1 MNETGENSVNVSQAQ
16 EAADDRHPFR
26 RVILGAWA
34 DLFRSRD
41 SLLIRTY
48 GRLPDITPAGKSPP
62 ATLEEARA
70 RADSLG
76 GRAFTEVDR
85 DLAEARMVRVT
96 RILAAWLAFWSTVVP
111 LIVIAAFV
119 VWRLRRIQGG
129 DWTGYAIVAVCSV
142 ILLPLLAILSLL
154 LQAPLMRPLVAVLTP
169 NPVRT
174 AAAAGGD
181 GPDESSTAT
190 D

>member
-16 EAADDRHPFR
+16 EAAADGHPIR

-41 SLLIRTY
+41 SLLLKIY
-48 GRLPDITPAGKSPP
+48 GRLPDIAPAGTSPP
-62 ATLEEARA
+62 TTLEEARA
-70 RADSLG
+70 RADSLWG
-76 GRAFTEVDR
+76 QAFTEMDR

-129 DWTGYAIVAVCSV
+129 DWTDYAVVAVCSV

-174 AAAAGGD
+174 AAAGGD